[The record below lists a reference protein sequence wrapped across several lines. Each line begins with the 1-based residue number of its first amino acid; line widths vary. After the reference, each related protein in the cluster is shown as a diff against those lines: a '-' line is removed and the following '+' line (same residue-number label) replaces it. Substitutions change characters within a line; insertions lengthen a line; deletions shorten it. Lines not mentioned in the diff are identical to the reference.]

1 MKRVLVTFFWALA
14 TLTAYSQ
21 IQPLMKTVPDY
32 TFAHF
37 ERNRIVY
44 PGDSLPMERFF
55 QKMDSVLFFGYGNVS
70 IIHIGGSHVQA
81 GVFTQQFRD
90 NLLNIGT
97 DLIGGQNFV
106 FPFTAGKTNNPSY
119 YMVKYTGSWDY
130 CRNAVKKEN
139 EKRMGLAG
147 AAVTTSDTLASIS
160 IITRERYPSD
170 TPPIFDFNKVTILG
184 FSETGNV
191 EPIVSYDGTSIRGS
205 RDEQQSSYT
214 FVLPSYTDS
223 INIYFDSIP
232 GEFTITGILLESE
245 KTGINVH
252 GIGVNGASVPSYLR
266 CEDFE
271 RDLALIKPDLIIF
284 GIGINDASEKDFDKW
299 IFKQNYKELIKKI
312 QRVNPDC
319 ALLFMT
325 NNDSFKRIKKN
336 KYQVNENGLVAQQ
349 AFMEMAKKYNAAVW
363 DQFDVMGGLNSM
375 KEWENA
381 GLAKKDKVHFT
392 NEGYRLLG
400 DLLYNAFI
408 DRYIEHIKSTAKQP

>member
-191 EPIVSYDGTSIRGS
+191 EPIVSYDGTSIQGS